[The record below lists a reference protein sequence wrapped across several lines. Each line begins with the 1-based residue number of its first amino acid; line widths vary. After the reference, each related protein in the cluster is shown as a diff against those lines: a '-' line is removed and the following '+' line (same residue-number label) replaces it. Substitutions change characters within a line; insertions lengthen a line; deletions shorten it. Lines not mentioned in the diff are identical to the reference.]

1 MQSFGEE
8 NQYPTAS
15 IHWSSIQKIN
25 PRRPW
30 GTIHEPP
37 SPLGDVCFNYGVDK
51 VKKKNWQY
59 VKQEKGSTKLRHGPR
74 FLNCFYA
81 RFVNKKIQDIFL
93 CLYANFH
100 FTLLQALFNS
110 CKLRK
115 KNPQDFCVVFMEE
128 HKRVECSQTYR
139 NFNTYKSSVC
149 RITGRSK

>member
-51 VKKKNWQY
+51 VKKKTDSTSSKRKGAQSYATARASYIVSMRDLSIKRYKIYFY
-59 VKQEKGSTKLRHGPR
+59 VCMPTSILLSYKHSLTPVSKG
-74 FLNCFYA
+74 
-81 RFVNKKIQDIFL
+81 
-93 CLYANFH
+93 
-100 FTLLQALFNS
+100 
-110 CKLRK
+110 K